1 MENNKLRQRFV
12 KDYNLPINVFD
23 EKLFN
28 YYISLY
34 DFFPRE
40 KWENLKALIDEKYN
54 GNVELWLDH
63 CASVRDK
70 TINTVIESPEY
81 KAFNNSDLSVYK
93 LSKNIGEHSYYTEA
107 TDGCRF
113 ISIDLKK
120 ANFQALK
127 YVGVLKEATYDEFIE
142 NMGGDDYIKGSKYL
156 RQVIFGK
163 MNPSRTITVE
173 KYIME
178 KIMKFSDEV
187 LPIGFELY
195 SQNSDELVYK
205 LNNNTFVGDINII
218 CKVLEKVV
226 LDKIGIEVRVEYVEI
241 NKLPIVNCNGNNID
255 AFVRHNLITDETV
268 LKKASTT
275 FYPQIYKLWKGLSI
289 DERDLIFYDNDQLAK
304 FLEPLRLNK

>member
-23 EKLFN
+23 ERLFN
-28 YYISLY
+28 YYVGLY

-54 GNVELWLDH
+54 GNVELWLDY
-63 CASVRDK
+63 CAKVRDEA
-70 TINTVIESPEY
+70 INYVMGTQRY
-81 KAFNNSDLSVYK
+81 TDFNTSDLSKYK
-93 LSKNIGEHSYYTEA
+93 LTKNIGEHSYYTED
-107 TDGCRF
+107 TDGCKF

-127 YVGVLKEATYDEFIE
+127 FVGVVEENTYDELIE
-142 NMGGDDYIKGSKYL
+142 KVGGDDYIKGSKYL

-163 MNPSRTITVE
+163 MNPGRTVTVE

-205 LNNNTFVGDINII
+205 LNSKTFVGDINII

-226 LDKIGIEVRVEYVEI
+226 LDNLGIEADRHRTRICRVFEVFI
-241 NKLPIVNCNGNNID
+241 ILLHLLPGHPFIEVD
-255 AFVRHNLITDETV
+255 
-268 LKKASTT
+268 
-275 FYPQIYKLWKGLSI
+275 
-289 DERDLIFYDNDQLAK
+289 
-304 FLEPLRLNK
+304 

>member
-1 MENNKLRQRFV
+1 
-12 KDYNLPINVFD
+12 
-23 EKLFN
+23 
-28 YYISLY
+28 
-34 DFFPRE
+34 
-40 KWENLKALIDEKYN
+40 
-54 GNVELWLDH
+54 
-63 CASVRDK
+63 
-70 TINTVIESPEY
+70 
-81 KAFNNSDLSVYK
+81 
-93 LSKNIGEHSYYTEA
+93 
-107 TDGCRF
+107 
-113 ISIDLKK
+113 
-120 ANFQALK
+120 
-127 YVGVLKEATYDEFIE
+127 
-142 NMGGDDYIKGSKYL
+142 MGGDDYIKGSKYL

-241 NKLPIVNCNGNNID
+241 NKLPIVNCNGNNIG

>member
-28 YYISLY
+28 YYIELY

-40 KWENLKALIDEKYN
+40 KWENLKSLIDEKYN
-54 GNVELWLDH
+54 GNVELWLDY
-63 CASVRDK
+63 CAKVRDEA
-70 TINTVIESPEY
+70 INHVMGTQKYVN
-81 KAFNNSDLSVYK
+81 FNTCDLSLYK
-93 LSKNIGEHSYYTEA
+93 LTKNIGEHSYYTEA
-107 TDGCRF
+107 TNGCRF

-127 YVGVLKEATYDEFIE
+127 YVGVVEEKTYDELIE
-142 NMGGDDYIKGSKYL
+142 KVGGDDYIKGSKYL

-163 MNPSRTITVE
+163 MNPGRTVTIE

-178 KIMKFSDEV
+178 KIMKYADEV

-205 LNNNTFVGDINII
+205 LNTNNFVGDIKII
-218 CKVLEKVV
+218 CPVLEKVV
-226 LDKIGIEVRVEYVEI
+226 LNELNIEVRVEYVEVI
-241 NKLPIVNCNGNNID
+241 KLPIVNCNDNNID
-255 AFVRHNLITDETV
+255 AFVRTNLNNGETV

-275 FYPQIYKLWKGLSI
+275 FYPQIYKLWKGLPI
-289 DERDLIFYDNDQLAK
+289 EDKDLIFYDNDQLAK
-304 FLEPLRLNK
+304 FIEPLRFNN

>member
-28 YYISLY
+28 YYIELY

-40 KWENLKALIDEKYN
+40 KWENLKSLIDEKYN
-54 GNVELWLDH
+54 GNVELWLDY
-63 CASVRDK
+63 CAKVRDDA
-70 TINTVIESPEY
+70 INHVMGTQKYVN
-81 KAFNNSDLSVYK
+81 FNTCDLSPYK
-93 LSKNIGEHSYYTEA
+93 LTKNIGEHSYYTEA
-107 TDGCRF
+107 TNGCRF

-127 YVGVLKEATYDEFIE
+127 YVGVVEEKTYDELIE
-142 NMGGDDYIKGSKYL
+142 KVGGDDYIKGSKYL

-163 MNPSRTITVE
+163 MNPGRIVTIE

-178 KIMKFSDEV
+178 KIMKYADEV

-205 LNNNTFVGDINII
+205 LNTNNFVGDIKII
-218 CKVLEKVV
+218 CPVLEKVV
-226 LDKIGIEVRVEYVEI
+226 LNELNIEVRVEYVEVR
-241 NKLPIVNCNGNNID
+241 KLPIVNCNDNNID
-255 AFVRHNLITDETV
+255 AFVRTNLNNGETV

-275 FYPQIYKLWKGLSI
+275 FYPQIYKLWKGLPI
-289 DERDLIFYDNDQLAK
+289 EDKDLIFYDNDQLAK
-304 FLEPLRLNK
+304 FLEPLRFNN